1 MNEPC
6 SGIHTT
12 HQQLESAELGGRRYA
27 PACEQLVY
35 YSTNAVRRKGPLF
48 LPADVHKMDT
58 RSESR
63 GQEPGPPI
71 ADTRCGRPAQ
81 LHLQAINQ
89 ALAFLVEIAPAAI
102 RPPVTCYALM

>member
-1 MNEPC
+1 PSFLACGIAWHKKTHSFKHAGVMNEPC

-35 YSTNAVRRKGPLF
+35 YSANAVQRKGPPF

-58 RSESR
+58 R
-63 GQEPGPPI
+63 
-71 ADTRCGRPAQ
+71 A
-81 LHLQAINQ
+81 
-89 ALAFLVEIAPAAI
+89 
-102 RPPVTCYALM
+102 

>member
-1 MNEPC
+1 MNKPC

-12 HQQLESAELGGRRYA
+12 HQQLESAELGGKRYA

-35 YSTNAVRRKGPLF
+35 YSVNAARRKGPPF

-63 GQEPGPPI
+63 LMR
-71 ADTRCGRPAQ
+71 TKPAVRR
-81 LHLQAINQ
+81 
-89 ALAFLVEIAPAAI
+89 LA
-102 RPPVTCYALM
+102 

>member
-1 MNEPC
+1 MKEPC

-35 YSTNAVRRKGPLF
+35 YSVNAVRRKGPPF
-48 LPADVHKMDT
+48 SPANVHKMDT

-63 GQEPGPPI
+63 GQEPGSPI
-71 ADTRCGRPAQ
+71 ADTRCGRPTQ
-81 LHLQAINQ
+81 LQPQAINR
-89 ALAFLVEIAPAAI
+89 ALAFRHAE
-102 RPPVTCYALM
+102 RTALGPWSK